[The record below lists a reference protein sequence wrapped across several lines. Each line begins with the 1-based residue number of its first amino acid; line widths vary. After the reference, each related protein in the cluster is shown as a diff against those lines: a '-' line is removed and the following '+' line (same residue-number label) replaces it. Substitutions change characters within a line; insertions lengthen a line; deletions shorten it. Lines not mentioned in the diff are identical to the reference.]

1 MERQFLT
8 VATLILI
15 SSCQLEQAISVDEL
29 STESVAVYAD
39 DDNAI
44 NEIQVDHFEASNI
57 WEYIIEKSSMETV
70 DEIDSQTLYYMN
82 NHLRDIEAFSEYLN
96 KC

>member
-44 NEIQVDHFEASNI
+44 NEIQVDNLEASNI

-70 DEIDSQTLYYMN
+70 DKIDSQTLLSLI
-82 NHLRDIEAFSEYLN
+82 HI
-96 KC
+96 